1 MKAEP
6 EQPVTPLVT
15 EAEAILHSII
25 RFKMRSWP
33 HDLEDLYQEARM
45 QLWQRMQVVPD
56 LPKDLP
62 DEAWRSIAATIAWR
76 VCAQRLRQA
85 NPQFQALR
93 NRVLYALTR
102 QNGFAQ
108 WRERDKTVA
117 GFAEWQ
123 GKKDALASGR
133 LRAVLEDRSFVW
145 QRQRWAGAQGAA
157 QGAALIE
164 LLAAIFNQAA
174 APIALNELVAWLAE
188 FLQLAEPQAESLDA
202 LTERELLSAEA
213 NPAWLTEQR
222 VFLQRMWEELRELPV
237 HQRAALLL
245 NLRDEAG
252 RGCIALFV
260 ITGVATLAQLAAAL
274 EMTDERFAALWND
287 LPLEDLRVAELLG
300 LTRQQVINARKSARE
315 RLARRLRGFA

>member
-6 EQPVTPLVT
+6 EQSVSSVTA
-15 EAEAILHSII
+15 EAEAILQSII

-33 HDLEDLYQEARM
+33 HDTEDLYQEARL
-45 QLWQRMQVVPD
+45 QLWQRMQAMQNVPD
-56 LPKDLP
+56 D
-62 DEAWRSIAATIAWR
+62 AWRSIAATIAWR
-76 VCAQRLRQA
+76 VCAQHLRQA

-102 QNGFAQ
+102 QSGFAQ
-108 WRERDKTVA
+108 WRAGDKTVA
-117 GFAEWQ
+117 GFAAWQ
-123 GKKDALASGR
+123 GQLAAMPSGR
-133 LRAVLEDRSFVW
+133 LREKLEDRSFVW
-145 QRQRWAGAQGAA
+145 QRQHWAGAQGPP
-157 QGAALIE
+157 GVALIE
-164 LLAAIFNQAA
+164 LLAAIFNHAA
-174 APIALNELVAWLAE
+174 APIPLNELVAWLAE
-188 FLQLAEPQAESLDA
+188 FLQLAEPQAATLDA

-213 NPAWLTEQR
+213 DPAWLVEQR
-222 VFLQRMWEELRELPV
+222 VYLQRLWEELRELPA

-274 EMTDERFAALWND
+274 EMPEERFAALWND
-287 LPLEDLRVAELLG
+287 LPLEDVRVAELLG

>member
-1 MKAEP
+1 MKDEP
-6 EQPVTPLVT
+6 KQLVPDVLG
-15 EAEAILHSII
+15 EAEAILQSII

-33 HDLEDLYQEARM
+33 HDQEDLFQEARL
-45 QLWQRMQVVPD
+45 QLWQRMQVVQNVPAD
-56 LPKDLP
+56 
-62 DEAWRSIAATIAWR
+62 AWRSIAATIAWR
-76 VCAQRLRQA
+76 VCAQHLRQA
-85 NPQFQALR
+85 HPQFQALR

-102 QNGFAQ
+102 QSGFAQ
-108 WRERDKTVA
+108 WRANDQTLA
-117 GFAEWQ
+117 GFAAWQ
-123 GKKDALASGR
+123 DKLAPLAQGR
-133 LRAVLEDRSFVW
+133 LRVVLEDRSFAW
-145 QRQRWAGAQGAA
+145 HSKRLAGAH
-157 QGAALIE
+157 GAALIE

-174 APIALNELVAWLAE
+174 APVALNELVAWLAE
-188 FLQLAEPQAESLDA
+188 FLQQTEPQAETLDA

-213 NPAWLTEQR
+213 DPAWLVEQR
-222 VFLQRMWEELRELPV
+222 IFLQRLWEELRELPA

-260 ITGVATLAQLAAAL
+260 IAGVATLAQLAAAL
-274 EMTDERFAALWND
+274 DMPDEKFATLWND

>member
-1 MKAEP
+1 MPA
-6 EQPVTPLVT
+6 LVA
-15 EAEAILHSII
+15 EAEAILQSII

-33 HDLEDLYQEARM
+33 HDLEDLFQEARL
-45 QLWQRMQVVPD
+45 QLWQRMQVMQDVPD
-56 LPKDLP
+56 D
-62 DEAWRSIAATIAWR
+62 AWRSIAATIAWR
-76 VCAQRLRQA
+76 ICAQHLRQA

-102 QNGFAQ
+102 QAGFAQ
-108 WRERDKTVA
+108 WRAGDQMVA
-117 GFAEWQ
+117 GFAAWQ
-123 GKKDALASGR
+123 GNLATLPSGR
-133 LRAVLEDRSFVW
+133 LRAVLEERSFVW
-145 QRQRWAGAQGAA
+145 QRQRWTSGQGV
-157 QGAALIE
+157 ALIE

-188 FLQLAEPQAESLDA
+188 FLQLAEPKAETFDA
-202 LTERELLSAEA
+202 LTERELSSTEA
-213 NPAWLTEQR
+213 DPAWLTEQR
-222 VFLQRMWEELRELPV
+222 VYLQRLWEELRELPA

-274 EMTDERFAALWND
+274 EMAEEQFAALWND
-287 LPLEDLRVAELLG
+287 LPLEDLRVAEVLG

>member
-1 MKAEP
+1 MNDLS
-6 EQPVTPLVT
+6 EQLVAT
-15 EAEAILHSII
+15 EAEAVLQSII

-33 HDLEDLYQEARM
+33 HDTEDLCQEARL
-45 QLWQRMQVVPD
+45 QLWQRRQAMQDVPED
-56 LPKDLP
+56 
-62 DEAWRSIAATIAWR
+62 AWRSIAATIAWR
-76 VCAQRLRQA
+76 VCAQHLRQA

-93 NRVLYALTR
+93 HRVLYALTR
-102 QNGFAQ
+102 QSGFAQ
-108 WRERDKTVA
+108 WRAGNQTLA

-123 GKKDALASGR
+123 GQRAALSQGR
-133 LRAVLEDRSFVW
+133 LRAVLEERSFVW
-145 QRQRWAGAQGAA
+145 QRQRWASAQGAA
-157 QGAALIE
+157 QGASQSTSLIE

-188 FLQLAEPQAESLDA
+188 FLQLAEPQAETLDA

-213 NPAWLTEQR
+213 DPAWLTEQR
-222 VFLQRMWEELRELPV
+222 VYLQRLWEELRELPV

-274 EMTDERFAALWND
+274 EMAEEQFAALWND

-315 RLARRLRGFA
+315 RLARRLRSFA

>member
-1 MKAEP
+1 MS
-6 EQPVTPLVT
+6 
-15 EAEAILHSII
+15 EAEAILQSII

-33 HDLEDLYQEARM
+33 HDTEDLYQEARL
-45 QLWQRMQVVPD
+45 QLWQRMQAMQDIPA
-56 LPKDLP
+56 
-62 DEAWRSIAATIAWR
+62 EEWRNIAATIAWR
-76 VCAQRLRQA
+76 VCAQHLRQA
-85 NPQFQALR
+85 NPNFQALR
-93 NRVLYALTR
+93 HRVLYVLTR
-102 QNGFAQ
+102 QAGFAQ
-108 WRERDKTVA
+108 WRAGHQALA

-123 GKKDALASGR
+123 GQRAALSQGR
-133 LRAVLEDRSFVW
+133 LRAVLEERSFVW
-145 QRQRWAGAQGAA
+145 QRQRWAGAQGLP
-157 QGAALIE
+157 GVALIE

-188 FLQLAEPQAESLDA
+188 FLQLTEPQAETLDT
-202 LTERELLSAEA
+202 LTERECLSAEA
-213 NPAWLTEQR
+213 DPSWLVEQR
-222 VFLQRMWEELRELPV
+222 VYLQRLWEELRELPA

-260 ITGVATLAQLAAAL
+260 ITGVATLTQLAASL
-274 EMTDERFAALWND
+274 ELPDEQFAALWND

>member
-1 MKAEP
+1 MKAEF
-6 EQPVTPLVT
+6 EQSVSSVTAA
-15 EAEAILHSII
+15 AEAILQSII

-33 HDLEDLYQEARM
+33 HDTEDLYQEARL
-45 QLWQRMQVVPD
+45 QLWQRMQVAQDVPPTVPD
-56 LPKDLP
+56 D
-62 DEAWRSIAATIAWR
+62 AWRSIAATIAWR
-76 VCAQRLRQA
+76 VCAQHLRQA

-93 NRVLYALTR
+93 HRVLYALTR
-102 QNGFAQ
+102 QAGFAQ
-108 WRERDKTVA
+108 WREGNQTLA
-117 GFAEWQ
+117 GFATWQ
-123 GKKDALASGR
+123 DKLAALPSGR
-133 LRAVLEDRSFVW
+133 LREKLEDRSFVW
-145 QRQRWAGAQGAA
+145 QRQRWTGGQGAV
-157 QGAALIE
+157 LIE
-164 LLAAIFNQAA
+164 LLAAIFNQVA

-188 FLQLAEPQAESLDA
+188 FLQLAEPQAETLDA

-213 NPAWLTEQR
+213 DPSWLVEQR
-222 VFLQRMWEELRELPV
+222 VYLQRLWEELRELPQ

-260 ITGVATLAQLAAAL
+260 ITGVATLTQLAATL
-274 EMTDERFAALWND
+274 EMPEEKFAALWND